1 MRTYC
6 IHTMNP
12 FLGLG
17 GTSEWR
23 PVLSSSGF
31 AWHCRP
37 ADGAR
42 GRQNKRKKGYQI
54 LNNLYYWLK
63 DGFCG
68 VIQDTV
74 AHTSVHNSNDSRTDK
89 CVRED
94 LPESDSCQLTSIVIS
109 TCSMT
114 STELPIRKKMP
125 SMRVVYTQQYTCG
138 CTGFTGKHRMIFTL
152 SRTMED
158 LLPFKGIL
166 NVQESKF

>member
-42 GRQNKRKKGYQI
+42 GRQNKRKGYQI

-114 STELPIRKKMP
+114 STELPNKKENAIDEG
-125 SMRVVYTQQYTCG
+125 SVYTAVHVRLQRLYRQAQDDYHLIPDDG
-138 CTGFTGKHRMIFTL
+138 RSSSL
-152 SRTMED
+152 
-158 LLPFKGIL
+158 
-166 NVQESKF
+166 